1 MGIKYKSL
9 GECVRCDGESE
20 INIYLSAE
28 GIIQTHLQTRTNEQA
43 CARSLFRCRSIGF
56 HWVYP
61 FSFFVF
67 VDRCRVIEMYS
78 INIIKFVVNEKRL
91 EQNKYTNRKRTQ
103 KIALIYWG
111 EIILLNS
118 IASIS
123 MKPNTQYI
131 NISTARHTTL
141 VNKFVL
147 SQQFNRKA
155 NAGRRK
161 LCICQLR
168 LLVRMWNRA
177 VLVVAFNTFTR

>member
-1 MGIKYKSL
+1 MCQVWWWIRDQYLSL
-9 GECVRCDGESE
+9 GGRYYSNAFTD
-20 INIYLSAE
+20 
-28 GIIQTHLQTRTNEQA
+28 TNEWA
-43 CARSLFRCRSIGF
+43 GVRPFPFPVPSIGF

-131 NISTARHTTL
+131 NISTARHGTL
-141 VNKFVL
+141 HWWIN
-147 SQQFNRKA
+147 
-155 NAGRRK
+155 
-161 LCICQLR
+161 LCYRNNSIARQMQEEENYICQLR